1 MQELLKNSKRGKVV
15 LSDYDYQSDV
25 RDRLLLSEI
34 HPIDYEI
41 LEEILFS
48 PVKFTLEKLTV
59 ALDLSTEEVLP
70 TIEKFLPTGLFQF
83 DGTTLTINKEKRKY
97 FETHLQKFED
107 GFTPGMEFLQNIL
120 RSVPIDVLP
129 NWYLIPRSSNN
140 IFLSLIEKHLL
151 TPAIYQRY
159 LLEYF
164 SGDDLVAQIA
174 KELHQEPCTCIPAK
188 EIQEKH
194 CLTKE
199 EFIELLLYLEFSL
212 IASIR
217 YERTANGWEEIVT
230 PFTEWYEYQLFVSSS
245 QPNSI
250 KDEVIP
256 FREREYSFIEDMKDL
271 LELGFIEPIT
281 IEYSPYTDRI
291 INKLQIL
298 GLASIQEGKLKTTPT
313 AEEWVKIP
321 IEERCHITFKH
332 PHNFLSI
339 QKRFSHSNQRAVLE
353 IQKGMS
359 PVSGS
364 NWVYFDDFLAGSQI
378 ALNEEQKVS
387 LKQIGR
393 SWRYEIPSYSDSEKE
408 FIHHII
414 FDWLFESGMVQIG
427 TCKGR
432 DCFKL
437 TSLGRILF
445 K

>member
-1 MQELLKNSKRGKVV
+1 MQELLKNAKRGKVV

-34 HPIDYEI
+34 RTLDYQI

-48 PVKFTLEKLTV
+48 PVKFTIEKLSDN
-59 ALDLSTEEVLP
+59 LDLSVEDILP
-70 TIEKFLPTGLFQF
+70 TIEKFLPTALFQF

-107 GFTPGMEFLQNIL
+107 DFTPGMEFLQNIL

-129 NWYLIPRSSNN
+129 IWYHIPRSSNN
-140 IFLSLIEKHLL
+140 IFHSLIEKYLL
-151 TPAIYQRY
+151 TPATYQRY

-164 SGDDLVAQIA
+164 SGDDLIAQLA
-174 KELHQEPCTCIPAK
+174 KKIHLAPCSCIPAK
-188 EIQEKH
+188 ELQEKYS
-194 CLTKE
+194 LTKE
-199 EFIELLLYLEFSL
+199 DFTELLLYLEFSL
-212 IASIR
+212 IASVR
-217 YERTANGWEEIVT
+217 YERNGDGWEEIVT
-230 PFTEWYEYQLFVSSS
+230 PFAEWYEYQKFLSSTA
-245 QPNSI
+245 PHSI
-250 KDEVIP
+250 SDEVIP
-256 FREREYSFIEDMKDL
+256 YNPKDYSFIEDMKDL
-271 LELGFIEPIT
+271 LESAFKEPIH
-281 IEYSPYTDRI
+281 IERSAHMDRL

-298 GLASIQEGKLKTTPT
+298 GLASIQDEKLKTTPT

-321 IEERCHITFKH
+321 IEERSHITFKH
-332 PHNFLSI
+332 PHNFLAI

-359 PVSGS
+359 LVSGS
-364 NWVYFDDFLAGSQI
+364 DWVYFDDFLAGSQI
-378 ALNEEQKVS
+378 ALNEEQKVT

-393 SWRYEIPSYSDSEKE
+393 SWHYEIPSYSDIEKE

-414 FDWLFESGMVQIG
+414 FDWLFESGMVLIG

-437 TSLGRILF
+437 TPLGRILF